1 MKKILFAIAIATSL
15 LACTNYGKKVSK
27 DYLEVYYKDGAT
39 EQEAQKTLDFLYPLW
54 KDESGKTETKSV
66 QLTKSGDTVNFRV
79 VVDEKKLKEMGD
91 ATFYAMGTLF
101 SDSLFNGAPVNMVF
115 SDNSFKPIRTLV
127 FKKTDP
133 IPDFGPKVTAGNIE
147 VYSKDGFS
155 REQAQMLADYLQEQ
169 ISPAQTISFQVGN
182 TDDGG
187 YLVRM
192 VSDESKVAAM
202 GDASFNAMAEEIAT
216 NFFKGGQLTF
226 ELTDGKFVPFKKFLT
241 GKANT
246 VDTTAVQ

>member
-1 MKKILFAIAIATSL
+1 MI
-15 LACTNYGKKVSK
+15 
-27 DYLEVYYKDGAT
+27 
-39 EQEAQKTLDFLYPLW
+39 
-54 KDESGKTETKSV
+54 
-66 QLTKSGDTVNFRV
+66 
-79 VVDEKKLKEMGD
+79 
-91 ATFYAMGTLF
+91 
-101 SDSLFNGAPVNMVF
+101 
-115 SDNSFKPIRTLV
+115 
-127 FKKTDP
+127 DP